1 MKVCPVCSLR
11 FGSHGWHCP
20 GCGESPDRY
29 CGYLAFAPELAK
41 IYGGFD
47 TRLFERLA
55 KTEPG
60 NYWFE
65 SRNRLIIWALRRYFP
80 SASDLL
86 EIGCGTGFVLS
97 GIRSCFPDLALSG
110 SDIFSEGLSFAGA
123 RVPDAALFQMDARH
137 IPFWEEFDVIGAFDV
152 LEHIAEDA
160 EVLSQMFQAVKP
172 GGGILLTVPQ
182 HRFLWSASD
191 DYAHHQRRYTRREI
205 VDKVTR
211 AGFGVVRATSFV
223 SLLLPL
229 MLLARIRPQAP
240 QGECNLWEEL
250 NIAPSLNRLFTEIL
264 DFERSII
271 QKGFSFPVGGSLLL
285 IAERR

>member
-1 MKVCPVCSLR
+1 MKTCQHCTARFEGRDWECP
-11 FGSHGWHCP
+11 HCAHTP
-20 GCGESPDRY
+20 ARRKGHW
-29 CGYLAFAPELAK
+29 AFAPDPNEDC
-41 IYGGFD
+41 GSFD
-47 TRLFERLA
+47 SQFFDRLA

-182 HRFLWSASD
+182 HRFLWSPSD
-191 DYAHHQRRYTRREI
+191 DYAHHQRRYMRREI

-211 AGFGVVRATSFV
+211 AGFDVVRATSFV

-229 MLLARIRPQAP
+229 MLLARIRPQKP
-240 QGECNLWEEL
+240 QGECKLWEEL
-250 NIAPSLNRLFTEIL
+250 NVAPSLNRLFTEIL